1 MLRRQRRGT
10 PADLLVVGLGNPGE
24 KYEGT
29 RHNVGADVVLTL
41 ARRHDAKLRPFKS
54 QATTDEVNL
63 GGRRLA
69 LGIPL
74 MYMNESGAAV
84 RRLVDRYDVEPER
97 LVVVHDELDLPPGAL
112 RVKAGGGLAGHKGLR
127 SIAKHLKTQ
136 EFLRVR
142 LGIGKPPDPRR
153 GADHVLKGF
162 SKKEREEMD
171 ILIEEAADAV
181 EMIFDEGTEAAM
193 TRYNQR
199 SS

>member
-1 MLRRQRRGT
+1 M
-10 PADLLVVGLGNPGE
+10 VGLGNPGE

-29 RHNVGADVVLTL
+29 RHNVGADVVLIL

-69 LGIPL
+69 VGIPL

-84 RRLVDRYDVEPER
+84 RRLVDRYGVGPEQ
-97 LVVVHDELDLPPGAL
+97 LVIVHDELDLPPGVL

-127 SIAKHLKTQ
+127 SIARHLKTQ
-136 EFLRVR
+136 DFLRVR

-153 GADHVLKGF
+153 GADHVLEGF
-162 SKKEREEMD
+162 SKKEREEVE
-171 ILIEEAADAV
+171 ILVEEAADAV
-181 EMIFDEGTEAAM
+181 EMILADGAEAAM

-199 SS
+199 DRS